1 MGLTRNAL
9 KMDQQMLSPPK
20 IRKKQVYLLL
30 PLLIYILLEGLAD
43 VSKQEKEIKGIQFG
57 WEEMKLP

>member
-1 MGLTRNAL
+1 
-9 KMDQQMLSPPK
+9 MLSPPK